1 MLKEKNILDK
11 LKWRIAEIEKTFSNQ
26 PSFYASKRFERALI
40 FINALVLLD
49 VMSIKLLM
57 EVHIDY
63 VAATAIFAAQ
73 MCYAGYQTVQ
83 IRKDITTKP
92 HIDEK

>member
-1 MLKEKNILDK
+1 MSGEKSISDK
-11 LKWRIAEIEKTFSNQ
+11 IKWRIAEIEKTFSNQ

-49 VMSIKLLM
+49 VMTIKLLC
-57 EVHIDY
+57 EGHIDY
-63 VAATAIFAAQ
+63 VAATTIFAAQ

-83 IRKDITTKP
+83 IRKDITNKP
-92 HIDEK
+92 PIDEK